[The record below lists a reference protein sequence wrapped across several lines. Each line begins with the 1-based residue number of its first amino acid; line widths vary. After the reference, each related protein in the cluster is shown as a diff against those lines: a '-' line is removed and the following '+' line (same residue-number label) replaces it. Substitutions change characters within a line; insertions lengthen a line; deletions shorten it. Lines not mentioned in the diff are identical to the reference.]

1 MQSIKDE
8 LARLETQNPE
18 SKTALQYLLEEHAE
32 INVPNEDGFTAL
44 MLAAR
49 NGHLETVRALME
61 CDGIDVKKK
70 NKCELQTSKF
80 LILLAGGRFKFSERR
95 ARLLSVQ
102 RGIGLAGWL
111 AVHATLRLAFICK
124 HTHADSWR
132 MSSPQSVRMR
142 CITLQCTPTPRL

>member
-1 MQSIKDE
+1 MKKVVQSIKDE

-18 SKTALQYLLEEHAE
+18 SKTALQHLLEEHAE

-61 CDGIDVKKK
+61 CDGIDVSKK

-80 LILLAGGRFKFSERR
+80 LMLLAGGFSERR

-102 RGIGLAGWL
+102 LG
-111 AVHATLRLAFICK
+111 
-124 HTHADSWR
+124 D
-132 MSSPQSVRMR
+132 
-142 CITLQCTPTPRL
+142 